1 MQCIWSWIPF
11 RNLRTLVLLGA
22 LAAIIPAGQ
31 AADGGA
37 GDVRAV
43 VEQWVA
49 IEKTISEEASAWKE
63 KERLLRD
70 LISSA
75 RSERENLNAQIAEA
89 KQTASA
95 ADQKRAE
102 LVSQRQELEASAE
115 AVLRFLSGMEQRL
128 RNLKARLPRPLQDSL
143 AGHFKNL
150 PENADSSRQGLAAR
164 MQGVVS
170 ILDTIQKF
178 DGVAQVFE
186 EVRTLADGSV
196 GAVQTL
202 YLGLGAA
209 YFLSES
215 DEDAGFG
222 VPSDKGWS
230 WVSRPEIAEAV
241 KEAIAMIEQKTEAR
255 FVPLP
260 VQGLKQVE

>member
-1 MQCIWSWIPF
+1 MTQCIGGWILLKS
-11 RNLRTLVLLGA
+11 LRAVVLLGL
-22 LAAIIPAGQ
+22 LAAVSTGW
-31 AADGGA
+31 AAVGGA

-49 IEKTISEEASAWKE
+49 IEKTISEESAAWKE

-70 LISSA
+70 MIRSA

-115 AVLRFLSGMEQRL
+115 AVLRFLSGMERRL
-128 RNLKARLPRPLQDSL
+128 RNLQARLPQPLQDSL
-143 AGHFKNL
+143 AGHFKNI
-150 PENADSSRQGLAAR
+150 PEDAASSRQGLAAR

-170 ILDTIQKF
+170 ILDAIQKF

-186 EVRTLADGSV
+186 EVRTLADDSV

-222 VPSDKGWS
+222 VPSETGWN
-230 WVSRPEIAEAV
+230 WVSRPETAGAV

>member
-1 MQCIWSWIPF
+1 MKQCVWGWIPLG
-11 RNLRTLVLLGA
+11 NLRTVVWLGLLAVIPTGR
-22 LAAIIPAGQ
+22 AAVGEAS
-31 AADGGA
+31 
-37 GDVRAV
+37 DVRAV
-43 VEQWVA
+43 VEQWVS
-49 IEKTISEEASAWKE
+49 IEKTISEESAAWKE

-75 RSERENLNAQIAEA
+75 RAERENLNAQIAEA

-128 RNLKARLPRPLQDSL
+128 RKIKTRLPQPLQDSL

-150 PENADSSRQGLAAR
+150 PADAASSRQGLAAR

-178 DGVAQVFE
+178 DGVVQVFE
-186 EVRTLADGSV
+186 EVRTLADDSV

-222 VPSDKGWS
+222 VPSETGWN
-230 WVSRPEIAEAV
+230 WISRPEIAGAV
-241 KEAIAMIEQKTEAR
+241 KEAIAMIEQKTEVR

-260 VQGLKQVE
+260 VQDLKQVE

>member
-1 MQCIWSWIPF
+1 MG
-11 RNLRTLVLLGA
+11 NLRTTVLLG
-22 LAAIIPAGQ
+22 LFAAIPTGW
-31 AADGGA
+31 AADGGTSE
-37 GDVRAV
+37 VRAV

-128 RNLKARLPRPLQDSL
+128 RKIKARLPQPLQDSL

-150 PENADSSRQGLAAR
+150 PADAASSRQGLAAR

-170 ILDTIQKF
+170 ILDAVQKF

-186 EVRTLADGSV
+186 EVRPLADGSV

-222 VPSDKGWS
+222 VPSETGWS

-241 KEAIAMIEQKTEAR
+241 KEAIAMIEQKTEVR

-260 VQGLKQVE
+260 VQGLKQME

>member
-1 MQCIWSWIPF
+1 MHCIRAWIPL
-11 RNLRTLVLLGA
+11 RNLRAAVLLGLFA
-22 LAAIIPAGQ
+22 TVSTGWAAV
-31 AADGGA
+31 GGA
-37 GDVRAV
+37 GDARAV

-49 IEKTISEEASAWKE
+49 IEKTISEEAAAWKE

-102 LVSQRQELEASAE
+102 LVSQRQELEASAQ
-115 AVLRFLSGMEQRL
+115 AVLRFLASMEQRL
-128 RNLKARLPRPLQDSL
+128 RNIRARLPQPLQDSL

-150 PENADSSRQGLAAR
+150 PAEASSSRQELAAR

-186 EVRTLADGSV
+186 EVRPLAGGSV

-222 VPSDKGWS
+222 MPSETGWN
-230 WVSRPEIAEAV
+230 WVSRPEIADAV

>member
-1 MQCIWSWIPF
+1 M
-11 RNLRTLVLLGA
+11 LGLLAVISTGR
-22 LAAIIPAGQ
+22 AA
-31 AADGGA
+31 GGA

-49 IEKTISEEASAWKE
+49 IEKTISEESAAWKE

-70 LISSA
+70 MIRSA

-115 AVLRFLSGMEQRL
+115 SVLRFLASMEQRL
-128 RNLKARLPRPLQDSL
+128 RKIKARLPKPLQDSL

-150 PENADSSRQGLAAR
+150 PADAASSRQGLAAR

-186 EVRTLADGSV
+186 EVRTLADDSV

-230 WVSRPEIAEAV
+230 WVSKPEIAEVV

>member
-1 MQCIWSWIPF
+1 MQCIWGWIPF
-11 RNLRTLVLLGA
+11 RNLWTVVLLGL
-22 LAAIIPAGQ
+22 LAAIPTGRAVG
-31 AADGGA
+31 GGA
-37 GDVRAV
+37 SDVRAV

-115 AVLRFLSGMEQRL
+115 AVLRFLAAMEQRL
-128 RNLKARLPRPLQDSL
+128 RKIKTRLPQPLQDSL

-150 PENADSSRQGLAAR
+150 PADAASSRQGLAAR

-178 DGVAQVFE
+178 DSVAQVFE

-222 VPSDKGWS
+222 LPSDKGWS
-230 WVSRPEIAEAV
+230 WVSKPEIAEAV

-260 VQGLKQVE
+260 VQDLKQVE

>member
-1 MQCIWSWIPF
+1 MHCIRSWIPL
-11 RNLRTLVLLGA
+11 RNLRAAVLLGL
-22 LAAIIPAGQ
+22 LAAIPTGR

-37 GDVRAV
+37 SDVRAV

-75 RSERENLNAQIAEA
+75 RAERENLNAQIAEA

-102 LVSQRQELEASAE
+102 LVSQRQELEDSAQ
-115 AVLRFLSGMEQRL
+115 AVLRFLASMEQRL
-128 RNLKARLPRPLQDSL
+128 RKIKTRLPQPLQDSL

-150 PENADSSRQGLAAR
+150 PADASSSRQGLAAR

-222 VPSDKGWS
+222 MPSETGWS
-230 WVSRPEIAEAV
+230 WVSRPEIADAV